1 MKKPR
6 NVDPTK
12 PNHKSSR
19 NRTHKLDCDRKTA
32 KRSFYDLSIP
42 LFFSFWCGVVLL
54 HAKFGITRGN
64 EGDLLACGGMC
75 LDEKLR
81 NNSVHVS
88 ETGYE
93 NGVVMEQD
101 VSVIVEDFPVM
112 IPSPANSN
120 HTKRSGKIVPEEAQ
134 NGRIHLTYPNLDE
147 FKYIS
152 SKGKIGS
159 PRQLVNITH
168 RLEPDG
174 TPYNYAL
181 AIKGAKVVSHNKE
194 AKGASNILDKDD
206 DKYLRNPCSVGGKYF
221 IIELADET
229 LVDAVNIANFEH
241 HSSNFKDIEL
251 YGSLN
256 YPTEE
261 WDTLGSFVAAN
272 SKHVQCFKLPV
283 PKWVRY
289 LKVNLL
295 SHYGSDFYCTLSVV
309 EVFGVDAIEQM
320 LEDFIIPDSSANGV
334 SNRNLTALPS
344 AVPEQSSNASATGD
358 VAHTVVEPDEGQHLI
373 VDIPKKPVSGSSS
386 ADLLHKGRQ
395 LPHSR
400 VHADAA
406 LKVLLQKVRSLES
419 NLSVLEDYIKELN
432 RRRVDYL
439 PELEK
444 ELNKKK
450 ESLSWSRGEPSLDV
464 EKLVQDQ
471 VSLESKELAIL
482 TVGFCFVL
490 KMILERLTKQFH
502 SPAAGQSNGALVATI
517 SCLVVASAVIFQ
529 RVRLGLGRSNPS
541 EEWEIGGGEMTARMI
556 GGVSENGGEKAGER
570 QSGAS
575 MMEQLVPEITTH
587 ALSYLDYPS
596 LCRLSMTNSLMR
608 RAANDD
614 NAWKALYHK
623 DFTLEQDNVTPP
635 NGWKAYYAATRAV
648 VTVNV
653 EFFRIIRERLL
664 QAMRQFWLHAD
675 YIKCFHAT
683 GEALVGMLLFCM
695 VIQSWLSSNHLF
707 YDWELQLAF
716 NWENVTDFRIQ
727 DVRVR
732 VMPSMAWV
740 TMKAYLDIGA
750 GPFHVTNIYEFA

>member
-19 NRTHKLDCDRKTA
+19 NRAHKLDCDRKTA

-81 NNSVHVS
+81 NNSVHFS

-101 VSVIVEDFPVM
+101 VSVIVEDFPVHPNVEDL
-112 IPSPANSN
+112 ISGASELEELLSIVLGYDSFTCQLEP
-120 HTKRSGKIVPEEAQ
+120 HQEVGKIEPAEAQ

-152 SKGKIGS
+152 SKGKVGS

-174 TPYNYAL
+174 TPYNYAS
-181 AIKGAKVVSHNKE
+181 AIKGAKVVAHNKE

-251 YGSLN
+251 YGSLD

-289 LKVNLL
+289 LKVNLF

-334 SNRNLTALPS
+334 SNPNLTALPS

-358 VAHTVVEPDEGQHLI
+358 AAHTVVEPDEGQHLI
-373 VDIPKKPVSGSSS
+373 VDILKKPVSGSGS
-386 ADLLHKGRQ
+386 ADLLHKARQ

-439 PELEK
+439 PELDK
-444 ELNKKK
+444 ELNKFSALLEKTKLEMKGLLEWK
-450 ESLSWSRGEPSLDV
+450 EIMEKGILELESWRTLVSIQMEILVNQNNMLRLEV
-464 EKLVQDQ
+464 EKVMQDQ
-471 VSLESKELAIL
+471 ESLESKGLVIL
-482 TVGFCFVL
+482 TVGFCFAL
-490 KMILERLTKQFH
+490 KMILERLTKQFRA
-502 SPAAGQSNGALVATI
+502 PAAGQSNGGWI
-517 SCLVVASAVIFQ
+517 LVVMF
-529 RVRLGLGRSNPS
+529 
-541 EEWEIGGGEMTARMI
+541 
-556 GGVSENGGEKAGER
+556 
-570 QSGAS
+570 
-575 MMEQLVPEITTH
+575 
-587 ALSYLDYPS
+587 
-596 LCRLSMTNSLMR
+596 CSMT
-608 RAANDD
+608 
-614 NAWKALYHK
+614 
-623 DFTLEQDNVTPP
+623 
-635 NGWKAYYAATRAV
+635 
-648 VTVNV
+648 
-653 EFFRIIRERLL
+653 
-664 QAMRQFWLHAD
+664 
-675 YIKCFHAT
+675 
-683 GEALVGMLLFCM
+683 ML
-695 VIQSWLSSNHLF
+695 IPLF
-707 YDWELQLAF
+707 Y
-716 NWENVTDFRIQ
+716 
-727 DVRVR
+727 
-732 VMPSMAWV
+732 
-740 TMKAYLDIGA
+740 G
-750 GPFHVTNIYEFA
+750 